1 MRQNKL
7 GKITASVTFEISQL
21 ERLNEIA
28 HDSRVSRS
36 TIVRDAIEHELER
49 YDNAL
54 PSRKVERTRS
64 PKHPKRLF
72 AADTPLLRARRFAD
86 EFHLSRGA
94 PTLPRVWPPIGHGSA
109 PVVSSPRPRT

>member
-7 GKITASVTFEISQL
+7 GKITSSVTLEINQR

-54 PSRKVERTRS
+54 PPRKVERTPQEEGSRAA
-64 PKHPKRLF
+64 PKTV
-72 AADTPLLRARRFAD
+72 A
-86 EFHLSRGA
+86 
-94 PTLPRVWPPIGHGSA
+94 
-109 PVVSSPRPRT
+109 PRP

>member
-1 MRQNKL
+1 MGGNAGCGENLMRQNKL
-7 GKITASVTFEISQL
+7 GKITASVTLEINQL

-54 PSRKVERTRS
+54 APRKVERTLREEGS
-64 PKHPKRLF
+64 GAAPKIV
-72 AADTPLLRARRFAD
+72 A
-86 EFHLSRGA
+86 
-94 PTLPRVWPPIGHGSA
+94 
-109 PVVSSPRPRT
+109 PRP

>member
-1 MRQNKL
+1 VRRKSMRQNKI
-7 GKITASVTFEISQL
+7 GKITASVILEINQL

-54 PSRKVERTRS
+54 PPRKVER
-64 PKHPKRLF
+64 
-72 AADTPLLRARRFAD
+72 
-86 EFHLSRGA
+86 
-94 PTLPRVWPPIGHGSA
+94 
-109 PVVSSPRPRT
+109 SPREEGSGAAPKTVAPRP